1 MRKRFD
7 LFGCILLLSVFLFSV
22 PASAKKDV
30 KGGKSE
36 YVVLVSKAVQDDAA
50 WNKVVEALQTLHDAL
65 VIPFDKLPGEVLEP
79 LKKAHPRYVAV
90 VEKPENITPEYIRKM
105 HRVSREAGS
114 GIFEA
119 FLWGMITGYDAES
132 ALRVVEDARTP
143 MVIRTALS
151 TAQEMEYTSCFDKC
165 GVISQDVQRDMF
177 KGIREAFKNADPVLV
192 EQLKQLNEVIKEKS
206 ETNQPVSDSLTNLV
220 KEINAKIQANSAKTK
235 IKTMTAWEEKTR
247 EQDTLTRHEIEVDS
261 ILFKFLDLYKQ
272 LDPEFLLTSSY
283 GVDYTTLHRGVD
295 EVVRAKEG
303 KLFLDFKQG
312 PEYFPRGEN
321 RRVYLATGY
330 YGGATFGK
338 ADNQVTAW
346 MKDGNVSAL
355 AGYCKRQWHEQAGWG
370 TWKLWIF
377 NPGRYTFAEAVF
389 MNMQFILSRLNDWNP
404 KFQDV
409 DYPETDDV
417 NRDWESNVAEVTK
430 AIGADMVTL
439 DQMGYLY
446 DRDAFVYYGDPKWDA
461 RLQASP
467 EDLHY
472 KVTTERKGNKYVL
485 TIQTDSRFDRRQMSG
500 NYYKEKT
507 TMFNSTTLGRLPFSY
522 FFPERL
528 NNPKLAKKLA
538 FEGGVEVNE
547 NFIFIHDCFF
557 EPNQTYE
564 VVLSVKK

>member
-1 MRKRFD
+1 MKKRFN
-7 LFGCILLLSVFLFSV
+7 LFGSILLLFVFMFSV
-22 PASAKKDV
+22 PAFAQKNVKK
-30 KGGKSE
+30 GENE
-36 YVVLVSKAVQDDAA
+36 YVVLVSNTVQDDAA
-50 WNKVVEALQTLHDAL
+50 WNKVVGTLQTLHDAL
-65 VIPFDKLPGEVLEP
+65 VIRFDRLPEEALAA

-90 VEKPENITPEYIRKM
+90 VEKPENITPAFIKNM
-105 HRVSREAGS
+105 HRVSREAGA
-114 GIFEA
+114 GVFEA

-151 TAQEMEYTSCFDKC
+151 TAPEMEYTSCFDKC
-165 GVISQDVQRDMF
+165 AVISQDVIRDMW
-177 KGIREAFKNADPVLV
+177 KGVREAFENADPAII
-192 EQLKQLNEVIKEKS
+192 KQLNEIAKEKDES
-206 ETNQPVSDSLTNLV
+206 DPSKRDSLDKLEGEL
-220 KEINAKIQANSAKTK
+220 KAKILANRGNTEAKS
-235 IKTMTAWEEKTR
+235 MTTWAEKTR
-247 EQDTLTRHEIEVDS
+247 KQDTLTRYDIVADS
-261 ILFKFLDLYKQ
+261 IQFKFLDLYKQ
-272 LDPEFLLTSSY
+272 LDPEFLLTFSH
-283 GVDYTTLHRGVD
+283 GEDYLTLHPGFD
-295 EVVRAKEG
+295 DVVRVKDG
-303 KLFLDFKQG
+303 KLFVDFKKG
-312 PEYFPRGEN
+312 PEYFPRGKN
-321 RRVYLATGY
+321 RRVYLATG
-330 YGGATFGK
+330 GFSGSTFGK
-338 ADNQVTAW
+338 TDNQVTGW

-355 AGYCKRQWHEQAGWG
+355 AGYCKRQWHGQAGWG
-370 TWKLWIF
+370 TWKLWVF

-389 MNMQFILSRLNDWNP
+389 MNMQFMLSRLNDWNP
-404 KFQDV
+404 KFMTV

-417 NRDWESNVAEVTK
+417 NRDWENNVAEVTQ

-446 DRDAFVYYGDPKWDA
+446 DRDVFVYYGDPKWDA

-507 TMFNSTTLGRLPFSY
+507 TMFDGTTLGRLPFSY

-538 FEGGVEVNE
+538 FEGIVEVNE

-564 VVLSVKK
+564 VVLSVK